1 MAEYISS
8 NDDAGNLALYG
19 GIGVAAFTGGAALA
33 YRATSPIYKGDKK
46 TSNKESKNI
55 SEVAMNETGNGVR
68 FKESG
73 DGGMRVANRSTVNQ
87 AKKRLESK
95 FPSLNLGRAKAD
107 LATINSANA
116 VKQMNGLIHSFNEI
130 EGQQAQQLA
139 GINKDIKTASDM
151 IKNSKDGKSLSP
163 EDALKKIKETNP
175 NSLAEADDIKEHVRR
190 SANQPL
196 SRDDMV
202 MQANDRYRELQGQAK
217 TKRKEKQAL
226 ANALEGPLL
235 LDAPK
240 EIPESMRLGTSPEV
254 IEMGGTAPKPT
265 ATSMNAP
272 QSTSQPVRGSRPQRN
287 RIRKGRAGQI
297 LAALGK

>member
-1 MAEYISS
+1 
-8 NDDAGNLALYG
+8 
-19 GIGVAAFTGGAALA
+19 
-33 YRATSPIYKGDKK
+33 
-46 TSNKESKNI
+46 
-55 SEVAMNETGNGVR
+55 
-68 FKESG
+68 
-73 DGGMRVANRSTVNQ
+73 
-87 AKKRLESK
+87 
-95 FPSLNLGRAKAD
+95 
-107 LATINSANA
+107 
-116 VKQMNGLIHSFNEI
+116 
-130 EGQQAQQLA
+130 
-139 GINKDIKTASDM
+139 
-151 IKNSKDGKSLSP
+151 
-163 EDALKKIKETNP
+163 
-175 NSLAEADDIKEHVRR
+175 
-190 SANQPL
+190 
-196 SRDDMV
+196 MV